1 MASALRC
8 RAASGSAFWAGFS
21 GAGFAASP
29 VLPVKRPRL
38 PNTPFI
44 KVSQSLLLMAEL
56 PFHSSAAAGAAAPGV
71 SIKISIPCCGPIE
84 KKRPT
89 CYNNRRVR
97 FFAGG
102 EAQSNLGF

>member
-8 RAASGSAFWAGFS
+8 NAASGSAFGAGFS

-56 PFHSSAAAGAAAPGV
+56 PFHSSAAAGGRGTGCFY
-71 SIKISIPCCGPIE
+71 KNQYTML
-84 KKRPT
+84 RPH
-89 CYNNRRVR
+89 
-97 FFAGG
+97 
-102 EAQSNLGF
+102 